1 MEVLSDS
8 LDKLDELAE
17 QVVVVEFEQAGFEV
31 MLVELEDHWQP
42 QNFLM

>member
-8 LDKLDELAE
+8 LDKLDELVEQVVE

-31 MLVELEDHWQP
+31 MVVELEVH
-42 QNFLM
+42 